1 MIDSETSSAPA
12 ALWPGAEDWLAE
24 LRDQR
29 RVSPHTLSSYERDLR
44 RLQSLAGNATP
55 AELTALDL
63 RRFVGR
69 LHASGLSGRSI
80 ARSLSAWRGL
90 LRWLARRGLLD
101 ANVAEGLHAPK
112 HPKRLPNALSV
123 DEAFRLLNPLASPTP
138 EADADQE
145 PTERATRD
153 MARLLALRDQA
164 IFELFYSSGIRLSE
178 LVGLDVDC
186 LNDMRQGEIRVLGK
200 RNKTR
205 VAPVGRVAQKAVEDW
220 LGVRASLL
228 KGERAAEEKALFLG
242 QQGKRISPRMIQLR
256 LQRHAQQQGLPQR
269 VHPHQLR
276 HTFATHMLQGSGDLR
291 AVQEML
297 GHASIAST
305 QVYTHLDFQ
314 HLAQVYDQAHPRAH
328 RRKEAVVQA
337 DASRFNPEQEDNKSP

>member
-1 MIDSETSSAPA
+1 MTDSASSSAPV

-44 RLQSLAGNATP
+44 RLQSLAGDA
-55 AELTALDL
+55 ALADLTALDL

-123 DEAFRLLNPLASPTP
+123 DEAFRLLNPQVPPSSDVGT
-138 EADADQE
+138 DTRR
-145 PTERATRD
+145 TERGTEHVLR
-153 MARLLALRDQA
+153 LRDQA

-186 LNDMRQGEIRVLGK
+186 LNDLRQGEIRVLGK

-220 LGVRASLL
+220 LGVRTSLL
-228 KGERAAEEKALFLG
+228 KSEGVSEEKALFLG

-276 HTFATHMLQGSGDLR
+276 HSFATHMLQGSGDLR

-328 RRKEAVVQA
+328 RRKEVAAQA
-337 DASRFNPEQEDNKSP
+337 DASRFNPEQEDNNAP

>member
-1 MIDSETSSAPA
+1 MTDPAISSVPGP
-12 ALWPGAEDWLAE
+12 LWPGAEDWLAE

-29 RVSPHTLSSYERDLR
+29 RVSPHTLSSYTRDLR
-44 RLQSLAGNATP
+44 RLQSLAGNLTP

-90 LRWLARRGLLD
+90 LRWLAQRGLLD
-101 ANVAEGLHAPK
+101 VNVAEGLHAPK

-123 DEAFRLLNPLASPTP
+123 DEAFRLLNPIASSAT
-138 EADADQE
+138 EAHSTQIDNAL
-145 PTERATRD
+145 
-153 MARLLALRDQA
+153 MLRDQA
-164 IFELFYSSGIRLSE
+164 MFELFYSSGIRLSE
-178 LVGLDVDC
+178 LVSLDLDC
-186 LNDMRQGEIRVLGK
+186 LSDLRQGEIRVVGK
-200 RNKTR
+200 RSKLR
-205 VAPVGRVAQKAVEDW
+205 VVPVGHTAQTAVEAW
-220 LGVRASLL
+220 LLVRSSLL
-228 KGERAAEEKALFLG
+228 KEGLKNNEMALFLG

-256 LQRHAQQQGLPQR
+256 LQRHAQARGLPQR

-276 HTFATHMLQGSGDLR
+276 HSFATHMLQGSGDLR

-328 RRKEAVVQA
+328 RRKEAMKQA
-337 DASRFNPEQEDNKSP
+337 EASCFIPKKEDHKAS

>member
-1 MIDSETSSAPA
+1 MTDPEPSAAQAP
-12 ALWPGAEDWLAE
+12 LWPGAEDWLAE

-29 RVSPHTLSSYERDLR
+29 RVSPHTLSNYERDLR
-44 RLQSLAGNATP
+44 RLQSLAGNASP
-55 AELTALDL
+55 ADLTALDL

-90 LRWLARRGLLD
+90 LRWLARRGVLD

-112 HPKRLPNALSV
+112 HPKRLPDALSV
-123 DEAFRLLNPLASPTP
+123 DEAFRLLNPVA
-138 EADADQE
+138 A
-145 PTERATRD
+145 TETD
-153 MARLLALRDQA
+153 SQNPAREQVLQCRDQA

-178 LVGLDVDC
+178 LVGLDMDC
-186 LNDMRQGEIRVLGK
+186 LTDLRQGEVRVLGK

-205 VAPVGRVAQKAVEDW
+205 VVPVGRTAQTAVEAW
-220 LGVRASLL
+220 LAVRPQLL
-228 KGERAAEEKALFLG
+228 KVAEEPALFLG
-242 QQGKRISPRMIQLR
+242 QQGRRITPRTIQLR
-256 LQRHAQQQGLPQR
+256 LNRHGQQQGLPQR

-276 HTFATHMLQGSGDLR
+276 HSFATHMLQGSGDLR

-328 RRKEAVVQA
+328 RSKEAMAQA
-337 DASRFNPEQEDNKSP
+337 DASRFNPEQEDKKAT

>member
-1 MIDSETSSAPA
+1 MTDPDPSGGQAP
-12 ALWPGAEDWLAE
+12 LWPATEGWLAE

-29 RVSPHTLSSYERDLR
+29 RVSPHTLSNYERDLR
-44 RLQSLAGNATP
+44 RLQSLAASASP

-90 LRWLARRGLLD
+90 LRWLARRGVLD

-112 HPKRLPNALSV
+112 HPKRLPDALSV
-123 DEAFRLLNPLASPTP
+123 DETFRLLNPVA
-138 EADADQE
+138 A
-145 PTERATRD
+145 TETDSQNPGREQV
-153 MARLLALRDQA
+153 LQCRDQA

-178 LVGLDVDC
+178 LVGLDMDC
-186 LNDMRQGEIRVLGK
+186 LTDLRQGEVRVLGK

-205 VAPVGRVAQKAVEDW
+205 LVPVGRTAQIAVEAW
-220 LGVRASLL
+220 LAVRALLL
-228 KGERAAEEKALFLG
+228 KTADERALFLG
-242 QQGKRISPRMIQLR
+242 QQGKRITPRTIQLR
-256 LQRHAQQQGLPQR
+256 LNRHGQQQGLPQR

-276 HTFATHMLQGSGDLR
+276 HSFATHMLQGSGDLR

-328 RRKEAVVQA
+328 RSKEAMAQA
-337 DASRFNPEQEDNKSP
+337 DASRFNPEQEDKKTT

>member
-1 MIDSETSSAPA
+1 MSDPAQPA
-12 ALWPGAEDWLAE
+12 AQVSLWPGAEDWLAE

-29 RVSPHTLSSYERDLR
+29 RVSPHTLSNYERDLR
-44 RLQSLAGNATP
+44 RLQMLAGSAAP

-90 LRWLARRGLLD
+90 LRWLARRGVLD

-112 HPKRLPNALSV
+112 HPKRLPDALSV
-123 DEAFRLLNPLASPTP
+123 DEAFRLLNVAAVS
-138 EADADQE
+138 EQSGKNS
-145 PTERATRD
+145 EREHC
-153 MARLLALRDQA
+153 LQCRDQA

-178 LVGLDVDC
+178 LVGLNMDC
-186 LNDMRQGEIRVLGK
+186 LTDLRLGEVRVLGK

-205 VAPVGRVAQKAVEDW
+205 AVPVGRTAQAAVESW
-220 LGVRASLL
+220 LSVRAQLL
-228 KGERAAEEKALFLG
+228 KAEDEPALFLG
-242 QQGKRISPRMIQLR
+242 QQGKRIAPRMIQLR
-256 LQRHAQQQGLPQR
+256 LQKHAQQQGLPQR

-276 HTFATHMLQGSGDLR
+276 HSFATHMLQGSGDLR

-328 RRKEAVVQA
+328 RSKEAVAQA
-337 DASRFNPEQEDNKSP
+337 KVTRFNPEQEDKK

>member
-1 MIDSETSSAPA
+1 MADPEPSAAPA
-12 ALWPGAEDWLAE
+12 PLWPGAEDWLAE

-29 RVSPHTLSSYERDLR
+29 RVSPHTLSNYERDLR

-90 LRWLARRGLLD
+90 LRWLARRGVLD

-112 HPKRLPNALSV
+112 HPKRLPDALSV
-123 DEAFRLLNPLASPTP
+123 DEAFRLLNPLSLTDDSADTP
-138 EADADQE
+138 
-145 PTERATRD
+145 
-153 MARLLALRDQA
+153 AREQVLQSRDQA

-178 LVGLDVDC
+178 LVGLNMDC
-186 LNDMRQGEIRVLGK
+186 LTDLRQGEVRVLGK

-205 VAPVGRVAQKAVEDW
+205 VVPVGRTAQAAVEAW
-220 LGVRASLL
+220 LAVRVQLL
-228 KGERAAEEKALFLG
+228 KAEDEPALFLG
-242 QQGKRISPRMIQLR
+242 QQGKRIAPRMIQLR
-256 LQRHAQQQGLPQR
+256 LQKHGQQQGLPQR

-276 HTFATHMLQGSGDLR
+276 HSFATHMLQGSGDLR

-328 RRKEAVVQA
+328 RSKEAVAQA
-337 DASRFNPEQEDNKSP
+337 NASRFNPEQEDKK

>member
-1 MIDSETSSAPA
+1 MTDPEPSAAQAP
-12 ALWPGAEDWLAE
+12 LWPGAEDWLAE

-29 RVSPHTLSSYERDLR
+29 RVSPHTLSNYERDLR
-44 RLQSLAGNATP
+44 RLQSLAGNASP
-55 AELTALDL
+55 ADLTALDL

-112 HPKRLPNALSV
+112 HPKRLPDALSV
-123 DEAFRLLNPLASPTP
+123 DEAFRLLNPVA
-138 EADADQE
+138 A
-145 PTERATRD
+145 TETD
-153 MARLLALRDQA
+153 SHNPAREQVLQCRDQA

-178 LVGLDVDC
+178 LVGLDMGC
-186 LNDMRQGEIRVLGK
+186 LTDLRQGEVRVLGK

-205 VAPVGRVAQKAVEDW
+205 VVPVGRTAQAAVEAW
-220 LGVRASLL
+220 LAVRPQLV
-228 KGERAAEEKALFLG
+228 KTEGEPALFLG
-242 QQGKRISPRMIQLR
+242 QQGKRITPRTIQLR
-256 LQRHAQQQGLPQR
+256 LNRHGQQQGLPQR

-276 HTFATHMLQGSGDLR
+276 HSFATHMLQGSGDLR

-328 RRKEAVVQA
+328 RSKEAMAQA
-337 DASRFNPEQEDNKSP
+337 NASSFNPEQEDKKAT

>member
-1 MIDSETSSAPA
+1 MSEAEPSAAEVP
-12 ALWPGAEDWLAE
+12 LWPGTEDWLAE

-29 RVSPHTLSSYERDLR
+29 RVSPHTLSNYERDLR
-44 RLQSLAGNATP
+44 RLQSLAGNASP

-90 LRWLARRGLLD
+90 LRWLARRGVLD

-112 HPKRLPNALSV
+112 HPKRLPDALSV
-123 DEAFRLLNPLASPTP
+123 DETFRLLNPVVAAETP
-138 EADADQE
+138 SQNS
-145 PTERATRD
+145 
-153 MARLLALRDQA
+153 AREQVLQCRDQA

-178 LVGLDVDC
+178 LVGLDMDC
-186 LNDMRQGEIRVLGK
+186 LTDLREGEVRVLGK
-200 RNKTR
+200 RNKMR
-205 VAPVGRVAQKAVEDW
+205 VVPVGRTAQAAVEIW
-220 LGVRASLL
+220 LSVRAQLL
-228 KGERAAEEKALFLG
+228 KAEDESALFLG
-242 QQGKRISPRMIQLR
+242 QQGKRITPRTIQLR
-256 LQRHAQQQGLPQR
+256 LNRHGQQQGLPQR
-269 VHPHQLR
+269 IHPHQLR
-276 HTFATHMLQGSGDLR
+276 HSFATHMLQGSGDLR

-328 RRKEAVVQA
+328 RSKEAMAQA
-337 DASRFNPEQEDNKSP
+337 DASRFNPEQEDKKEI

>member
-1 MIDSETSSAPA
+1 MAAAGQTDAPE

-29 RVSPHTLSSYERDLR
+29 RVSPHTLSNYERDLR
-44 RLQSLAGNATP
+44 RLQGLANGAAP
-55 AELTALDL
+55 ADLTALDL

-69 LHASGLSGRSI
+69 LHAGGLSGRSI
-80 ARSLSAWRGL
+80 ARTLSAWRGL
-90 LRWLARRGLLD
+90 LRWLARRGVLD

-112 HPKRLPNALSV
+112 HPKRLPDALSV
-123 DEAFRLLNPLASPTP
+123 DEAFRLLNPVATAEVADTENPKASSR
-138 EADADQE
+138 ECHLQ
-145 PTERATRD
+145 
-153 MARLLALRDQA
+153 LRDQA
-164 IFELFYSSGIRLSE
+164 IYELFYSSGVRLSE
-178 LVGLDVDC
+178 LVGLNLDC
-186 LNDMRQGEIRVLGK
+186 LPDLRQGEVRVLGK

-205 VAPVGRVAQKAVEDW
+205 IVPVGKAALNAIEAW
-220 LGVRASLL
+220 LTVREQIA
-228 KGERAAEEKALFLG
+228 KPDETALFVG
-242 QQGKRISPRMIQLR
+242 PQGKRISPRMIQLR
-256 LQRHAQQQGLPQR
+256 LQQHGQRQGLPQR

-276 HTFATHMLQGSGDLR
+276 HSFATHMLQGSGDLR

-328 RRKEAVVQA
+328 RAK
-337 DASRFNPEQEDNKSP
+337 DAAARDAAEQFTPDSKNNDTP

>member
-1 MIDSETSSAPA
+1 MSEPEPSAAKAP
-12 ALWPGAEDWLAE
+12 LWPGAEDWLAE

-29 RVSPHTLSSYERDLR
+29 RVSLHTLSNYERDLR
-44 RLQSLAGNATP
+44 RLQSLAGNASP
-55 AELTALDL
+55 ADLTALDL

-90 LRWLARRGLLD
+90 LRWLARRGVLD

-112 HPKRLPNALSV
+112 HPKRLPDALSV
-123 DEAFRLLNPLASPTP
+123 DEAFRLLNPVAKAETTSQKT
-138 EADADQE
+138 
-145 PTERATRD
+145 TREEV
-153 MARLLALRDQA
+153 LQCRDQA

-178 LVGLDVDC
+178 LIGLNLDC
-186 LNDMRQGEIRVLGK
+186 LTDLRQGEVRVLGK

-205 VAPVGRVAQKAVEDW
+205 VVPVGRTAQAAVERW
-220 LGVRASLL
+220 LNQRAELV
-228 KGERAAEEKALFLG
+228 KTEDEPALFLG
-242 QQGKRISPRMIQLR
+242 QQGKRITPRTIQLR
-256 LQRHAQQQGLPQR
+256 LNRHGQQQGLPQR
-269 VHPHQLR
+269 IHPHQLR
-276 HTFATHMLQGSGDLR
+276 HSFATHMLQGSGDLR

-328 RRKEAVVQA
+328 RSKEAMAQA
-337 DASRFNPEQEDNKSP
+337 DASRFNPEQEDKK

>member
-1 MIDSETSSAPA
+1 MSEPEPSTAHV

-29 RVSPHTLSSYERDLR
+29 RVSPHTLSNYERDLR
-44 RLQSLAGNATP
+44 RLQTLAGNASP

-90 LRWLARRGLLD
+90 LRWLARRGVLD

-112 HPKRLPNALSV
+112 HPKRLPDALSV
-123 DEAFRLLNPLASPTP
+123 DEAFRLLNPVATAETP
-138 EADADQE
+138 NANA
-145 PTERATRD
+145 EREQV
-153 MARLLALRDQA
+153 LQCRDQA
-164 IFELFYSSGIRLSE
+164 MFELFYSSGIRLSE
-178 LVGLDVDC
+178 LVGLDMDC
-186 LNDMRQGEIRVLGK
+186 LTDLRQGEVRVLGK

-205 VAPVGRVAQKAVEDW
+205 VVPVGRTAQTAVERW
-220 LGVRASLL
+220 LNVRAQLL
-228 KGERAAEEKALFLG
+228 KTEDEPALFLG
-242 QQGKRISPRMIQLR
+242 QQGKRIAPRTIQLR
-256 LQRHAQQQGLPQR
+256 LNRHGQQQGLPQR
-269 VHPHQLR
+269 IHPHQLR
-276 HTFATHMLQGSGDLR
+276 HSFATHMLQGSGDLR

-305 QVYTHLDFQ
+305 QVYTHFDFQ

-328 RRKEAVVQA
+328 RSKAATAQA
-337 DASRFNPEQEDNKSP
+337 DASRFNPEQEDKKAT

>member
-1 MIDSETSSAPA
+1 MADPEPFSVSAP
-12 ALWPGAEDWLAE
+12 LWPGAEDWLAE

-29 RVSPHTLSSYERDLR
+29 RVSPHTLSNYERDLR
-44 RLQSLAGNATP
+44 RLQSLAGNAAP
-55 AELTALDL
+55 ADLTALDL

-90 LRWLARRGLLD
+90 LRWLARRGVLD

-112 HPKRLPNALSV
+112 HPKRLPDALSV
-123 DEAFRLLNPLASPTP
+123 DEAFRLLKPVAKTETTSQNP
-138 EADADQE
+138 
-145 PTERATRD
+145 EREQV
-153 MARLLALRDQA
+153 LQCRDQA

-178 LVGLDVDC
+178 LVGLDMGC
-186 LNDMRQGEIRVLGK
+186 LTDLRQGEVRVLGK
-200 RNKTR
+200 RNKMR
-205 VAPVGRVAQKAVEDW
+205 VVPVGRTAQAAVEAW
-220 LGVRASLL
+220 LAVRPRLL
-228 KGERAAEEKALFLG
+228 KTTDEGALFLG
-242 QQGKRISPRMIQLR
+242 QQGRRITPRTIQLR
-256 LQRHAQQQGLPQR
+256 LNQHGQQQGLPQR

-276 HTFATHMLQGSGDLR
+276 HSFATHMLQGSGDLR

-328 RRKEAVVQA
+328 RSKDAMAQA
-337 DASRFNPEQEDNKSP
+337 DVSRFNPEQEDNQ

>member
-1 MIDSETSSAPA
+1 MTTSAQVADDTS
-12 ALWPGAEDWLAE
+12 LWPGAEDWLAE

-29 RVSPHTLSSYERDLR
+29 RVSPHTLSSYKRDLR
-44 RLQSLAGNATP
+44 RLQTLAAGATP
-55 AELTALDL
+55 AQLTTLDL

-69 LHASGLSGRSI
+69 LHAGGLSGRSI
-80 ARSLSAWRGL
+80 ARTLSAWRGL
-90 LRWLARRGLLD
+90 LRWLARRGVLD

-112 HPKRLPNALSV
+112 HPKRLPDALSV
-123 DEAFRLLNPLASPTP
+123 DEAFRLLNPVPVAS
-138 EADADQE
+138 E
-145 PTERATRD
+145 PTETDRPEGAQRE
-153 MARLLALRDQA
+153 RCLQCRDQA
-164 IFELFYSSGIRLSE
+164 IYELFYSSGVRLSE
-178 LVGLDVDC
+178 LVGLNLDC
-186 LNDMRQGEIRVLGK
+186 LPDLRQGEVRVLGK

-205 VAPVGRVAQKAVEDW
+205 VVPVGKAALGAIEAW
-220 LGVRASLL
+220 LALRPELAMAD
-228 KGERAAEEKALFLG
+228 ETALFVG

-256 LQRHAQQQGLPQR
+256 LQQHGQRQGLPQR

-276 HTFATHMLQGSGDLR
+276 HSFATHMLQGSGDLR

-328 RRKEAVVQA
+328 RTKDAAARDAAEQFTPDPKNN
-337 DASRFNPEQEDNKSP
+337 DAS

>member
-1 MIDSETSSAPA
+1 MTDSAQTATQEP
-12 ALWPGAEDWLAE
+12 LWPGAEDWLAE

-44 RLQSLAGNATP
+44 RLQSLAGAATP

-90 LRWLARRGLLD
+90 LRWLARRGVLD

-112 HPKRLPNALSV
+112 HPKRLPDALSV
-123 DEAFRLLNPLASPTP
+123 DEAFRLLNPVSLTDDPTDVP
-138 EADADQE
+138 
-145 PTERATRD
+145 
-153 MARLLALRDQA
+153 AREQVLQCRDQA

-178 LVGLDVDC
+178 LVGLNMDC
-186 LNDMRQGEIRVLGK
+186 LTDLRQGEVRVLGK

-205 VAPVGRVAQKAVEDW
+205 VVPVGRTAQASVEAW
-220 LGVRASLL
+220 LAVRAQLL
-228 KGERAAEEKALFLG
+228 KVAEEPALFLG
-242 QQGKRISPRMIQLR
+242 QQGKRITPRMIQLR
-256 LQRHAQQQGLPQR
+256 LQKHGQQQGLPQR

-276 HTFATHMLQGSGDLR
+276 HSFATHMLQGSGDLR

-328 RRKEAVVQA
+328 RSKEAVAQA
-337 DASRFNPEQEDNKSP
+337 NATRFNPEQEVK